1 MTVEKKSRDAPLAD
15 ESSARFQPVMTRASN
30 RPWFGLLTIGLG
42 ASISPTDFAVNVAFP
57 AITAAFALD
66 VPAIRWVVISYVI
79 TYASLML
86 AFGKL
91 GDIIGHRTVF
101 RAGLI
106 ASTLAFA
113 ACGLAPTY
121 AWLLAARALQGIA
134 IALVLSCAPA
144 LIVAACGEQRRTWAL
159 SRYTMTAAVAGI
171 IGPLAGGAAIE
182 LLGWTGVFWFRL
194 PVALLA
200 LVLLARLPACE
211 SPAPSP
217 RHVDIVSSALLAAG
231 LALVLLAP
239 ALWPGAVHAAWPL
252 VIGVAGALLLI
263 LFARRERGHAEP
275 ILPAAALRDP
285 AVRLSNLT
293 SILVNLVGFAIPLLV
308 PYYLARIG
316 GFSATAMG
324 ALLALAT
331 VGVLA
336 SSTLAPR
343 IVRALGQHRSAL
355 LGAALT
361 ALAQGLI
368 AFWPAAPTLLILA
381 PGLLLHGLGVGLF
394 QVSYTDFIVATLRAR
409 DRGVAGSLTVLTR
422 TIGVIAAA
430 VILTSVLQALEAR
443 HLASGLAATEAFHA
457 AFRTV
462 FLSSGLLLAAFVA
475 FSAFRGTR

>member
-1 MTVEKKSRDAPLAD
+1 MN
-15 ESSARFQPVMTRASN
+15 RASN
-30 RPWFGLLTIGLG
+30 HPWFGLLTIGLG
-42 ASISPTDFAVNVAFP
+42 ASIAPMDFAVNVAFP

-66 VPAIRWVVISYVI
+66 VQSIRWMVISYVI

-144 LIVAACGEQRRTWAL
+144 LIVAACGDARRTWAL
-159 SRYTMTAAVAGI
+159 SRYTMTAAIAGI
-171 IGPLAGGAAIE
+171 IGPLVGGAAIQ
-182 LLGWTGVFWFRL
+182 LMGWAGVFWFRL

-200 LVLLARLPACE
+200 LALLARLSVKT
-211 SPAPSP
+211 SPAQPS
-217 RHVDIVSSALLAAG
+217 RRLDIVSSALLAAG
-231 LALVLLAP
+231 LALLLWAP
-239 ALWPGAVHAAWPL
+239 ALWPGAAHAAWPL
-252 VIGVAGALLLI
+252 VIGITGALLLL
-263 LFARRERGHAEP
+263 LFARRERGHTEP
-275 ILPAAALRDP
+275 ILPSAALRDP
-285 AVRLSNLT
+285 GVRLSNLS
-293 SILVNLVGFAIPLLV
+293 SILINLVGFAIPLLV

-316 GFSATAMG
+316 GFSAATMG
-324 ALLALAT
+324 VLLALAT

-336 SSTLAPR
+336 SSMLAPR
-343 IVRALGQHRSAL
+343 VVRAIGQQRSMLAGVAL
-355 LGAALT
+355 V
-361 ALAQGLI
+361 ALAQGVM
-368 AFWPAAPTLLILA
+368 AFWPMAPTMAVLA
-381 PGLLLHGLGVGLF
+381 PGLLLHGLGIGLF

-430 VILTSVLQALEAR
+430 VILTSALQALEAR
-443 HLASGLAATEAFHA
+443 HLASGLAAIEAFHT

-475 FSAFRGTR
+475 FSAFSGKR

>member
-1 MTVEKKSRDAPLAD
+1 
-15 ESSARFQPVMTRASN
+15 MTRTN
-30 RPWFGLLTIGLG
+30 THPWFGLLTIGLG
-42 ASISPTDFAVNVAFP
+42 ASIAPMDFAVNVAFP
-57 AITAAFALD
+57 AITAAFTLD
-66 VPAIRWVVISYVI
+66 MQAIRWVVICYVI

-91 GDIIGHRTVF
+91 GDLIGHRAVF

-171 IGPLAGGAAIE
+171 VGPLAGGVAIQ
-182 LLGWTGVFWFRL
+182 LMGWAGVFWFRL

-200 LVLLARLPACE
+200 LLLLARLPAVE
-211 SPAPSP
+211 SPAHST

-239 ALWPGAVHAAWPL
+239 ALWLDAAYAVWPL
-252 VIGVAGALLLI
+252 AIGMTGALLLI
-263 LFARRERGHAEP
+263 RFARRERGHAEP
-275 ILPAAALRDP
+275 ILPAAALRNSG
-285 AVRLSNLT
+285 VRLSNLT
-293 SILVNLVGFAIPLLV
+293 SVTINLVGFAIPLLV
-308 PYYLARIG
+308 PFYLARIG
-316 GFSATAMG
+316 GFSAAAMG
-324 ALLALAT
+324 LLLALAT

-343 IVRALGQHRSAL
+343 VVRAMGQRWSML
-355 LGAALT
+355 LGVALV
-361 ALAQGLI
+361 ALAQLVM
-368 AFWPAAPTLLILA
+368 AFWPMAPTMPMLA
-381 PGLLLHGLGVGLF
+381 PGLILHGLGIGLF
-394 QVSYTDFIVATLRAR
+394 QVSYADFIVATLRAR
-409 DRGVAGSLTVLTR
+409 DRGIAGSLTVLTR
-422 TIGVIAAA
+422 TLGVIAAA
-430 VILTSVLQALEAR
+430 VILTSALQALEAR
-443 HLASGLAATEAFHA
+443 HLADGLAAAEAFHA

-462 FLSSGLLLAAFVA
+462 FLASGLLLAGFVA
-475 FSAFRGTR
+475 FCALRGSR

>member
-1 MTVEKKSRDAPLAD
+1 MSRAAK
-15 ESSARFQPVMTRASN
+15 
-30 RPWFGLLTIGLG
+30 RPWFALLTIGLG
-42 ASISPTDFAVNVAFP
+42 ASIAPMDFSVNVAFP

-66 VPAIRWVVISYVI
+66 VPAIRWLVISYVI

-91 GDIIGHRTVF
+91 GDIVGHRTVF

-113 ACGLAPTY
+113 ACGLAPSY
-121 AWLLAARALQGIA
+121 AWLLAARTIQGIA
-134 IALVLSCAPA
+134 IALALSCAPA

-171 IGPLAGGAAIE
+171 VGPLAGGAAIE

-200 LVLLARLPACE
+200 LALLAQLPAHE

-217 RHVDIVSSALLAAG
+217 RHVDLASSALLATG

-239 ALWPGAVHAAWPL
+239 ALWLDAAYAVWPL
-252 VIGVAGALLLI
+252 AIGMTGALLLI

-293 SILVNLVGFAIPLLV
+293 SIMVNLVGFAIPLLV

-316 GFSATAMG
+316 GFSAAAMG
-324 ALLALAT
+324 LLLAIAT

-336 SSTLAPR
+336 SSTFAPR
-343 IVRALGQHRSAL
+343 VVRAMGQRWSML
-355 LGAALT
+355 LGVALV
-361 ALAQGLI
+361 ALAQMVM
-368 AFWPAAPTLLILA
+368 AFWPMAPTMAILV
-381 PGLLLHGLGVGLF
+381 PGLILHGLGIGLF
-394 QVSYTDFIVATLRAR
+394 QVSYADLIVATLRAR

-430 VILTSVLQALEAR
+430 MILTSALQILEAG

-475 FSAFRGTR
+475 FSTFRGKQ